1 MPRIDGRKI
10 VTLAITTTTLAI
22 GIGTIYL
29 PYIAD
34 KDKIRGLFEE
44 EDMPLQAKQEME
56 YMKMNEKNN
65 NGEKSNTSSGN
76 SSAGNSSSGKSSAGS
91 MWSNLKRN

>member
-1 MPRIDGRKI
+1 MPRTDGRKI

-65 NGEKSNTSSGN
+65 NEKKKNGEKSNT
-76 SSAGNSSSGKSSAGS
+76 SSGKSSAGS